1 MPQPLAVLGVVW
13 CRPPG
18 GHVRN
23 GPSRRALVLSLPL
36 PDRIPYQPL
45 VISLGAAALVMAAL
59 ALIPRRQVQIAT
71 NVLVA
76 IGTVFLAI

>member
-1 MPQPLAVLGVVW
+1 
-13 CRPPG
+13 
-18 GHVRN
+18 
-23 GPSRRALVLSLPL
+23 
-36 PDRIPYQPL
+36 